1 MNVRSLGD
9 ASRAGGLQT
18 SLDDRAAE
26 LRRRFDES
34 FALAPTTDAP
44 RSEDFLAVRIAG
56 APFALRRI
64 DVSGLLAGRKP
75 VKLPSACPEF
85 LGVVGFRGLIVPV
98 YSLRVLLGYPRH
110 ENLRW
115 AVLAASG
122 DCLGLAFDEYEGYL
136 QIPSSQVAPADQPG
150 MMPQHVRDV
159 ARHGESARP
168 ILDISSIVDAIR
180 RRIRLGG
187 PSKER

>member
-1 MNVRSLGD
+1 MRPLGD
-9 ASRAGGLQT
+9 GSRAGGHPPG
-18 SLDDRAAE
+18 LDDRAADM
-26 LRRRFDES
+26 RRHFDES
-34 FALAPTTDAP
+34 FALAPKTDAP
-44 RSEDFLAVRIAG
+44 QSEDFLVVRIAG

-64 DVSGLLAGRKP
+64 EVSGLLAGRKP
-75 VKLPSACPEF
+75 VKLPNACHEF
-85 LGVVGFRGLIVPV
+85 LGIVGFRGLIVPV

-110 ENLRW
+110 DNLRW

-136 QIPSSQVAPADQPG
+136 RIPSSQVAASDQSG
-150 MMPQHVRDV
+150 MLPQHVRDV

-168 ILDISSIVDAIR
+168 VLDISSIVDAIR
-180 RRIRLGG
+180 RRIRPGG